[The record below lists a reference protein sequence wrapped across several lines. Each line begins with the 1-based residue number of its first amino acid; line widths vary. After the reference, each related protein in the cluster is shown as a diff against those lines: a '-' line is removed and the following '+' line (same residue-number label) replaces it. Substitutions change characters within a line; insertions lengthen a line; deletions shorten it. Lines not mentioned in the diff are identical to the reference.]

1 MYVMSKRRKY
11 SEEFKLEV
19 VQLTKEKKIMAG
31 KGKERTTAQQPPN
44 VAYGS
49 VAEVATVLQQ

>member
-1 MYVMSKRRKY
+1 MSKRRKY

-44 VAYGS
+44 VTYGS
-49 VAEVATVLQQ
+49 CPQIACALQ

>member
-1 MYVMSKRRKY
+1 MSKRRKY

-31 KGKERTTAQQPPN
+31 KGKERTTAQQSPN

-49 VAEVATVLQQ
+49 IPAC

>member
-1 MYVMSKRRKY
+1 MSKRRKY

-31 KGKERTTAQQPPN
+31 KGKEQTLTSKLLD
-44 VAYGS
+44 VWVGS
-49 VAEVATVLQQ
+49 EAAILA